1 MIRKPVTYQYE
12 PANGPSA
19 DPSSRRIISEARRHF
34 LAHGLRSVTMDDLA
48 DELGMSKKTL
58 YACFP
63 SKTALLKAVILD
75 KFSSV
80 ENDLAAITSECSSD
94 FSGAL
99 EKLLACIQ
107 RHTEEIG
114 RSFVRDIRR
123 EEPDM
128 FKLVESR
135 RRDLIHRYFGE
146 IFNKGRRE
154 GIIRKDI
161 PSELMIEVLL
171 GAVQAIMN
179 PDKMSELGITPR
191 QAFSAILGVILE
203 GVITEKGRSKL

>member
-1 MIRKPVTYQYE
+1 MVRKSIPNQYE
-12 PANGPSA
+12 VANEPPAEQF
-19 DPSSRRIISEARRHF
+19 SRRIVAEARRHF
-34 LAHGLRSVTMDDLA
+34 LAHGVRSVTMDDLA

-63 SKTALLKAVILD
+63 SKNDLLKAVILD

-80 ENDLAAITSECSSD
+80 ENDLGAITSECSSD
-94 FSGAL
+94 FPGAL

-114 RSFVRDIRR
+114 RPFVRDIRR
-123 EEPDM
+123 EAPDM

-146 IFNKGRRE
+146 LFNKGRRE

-191 QAFSAILGVILE
+191 QGFSAILGVILD